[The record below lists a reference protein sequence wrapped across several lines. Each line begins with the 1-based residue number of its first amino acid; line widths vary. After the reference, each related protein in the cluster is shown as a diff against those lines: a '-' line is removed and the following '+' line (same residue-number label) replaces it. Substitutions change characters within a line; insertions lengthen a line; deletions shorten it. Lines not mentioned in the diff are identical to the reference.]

1 MREGDLEREL
11 DKGRPGRESGYLTS
25 NFSLNRQKRTKT
37 MSGEKKANH
46 HDWHFTHG
54 EICTFVSRPSIKK
67 RGSEKELLRHY

>member
-46 HDWHFTHG
+46 HDWHFT
-54 EICTFVSRPSIKK
+54 
-67 RGSEKELLRHY
+67 LLT